1 MKYGHEL
8 GQQQFD
14 ALLTFLSPDRE
25 EAGEQYEQIRS
36 GLVRYFDF
44 KGCVDPQTL
53 ADETINRVAAKLRAF
68 DLSKKVRPASYFRGF
83 ASNILLEYRRRPY
96 KESELEENTG
106 SVQPTPAV
114 EDTGED
120 QKRCLDEC
128 LEELPSG
135 EKDLVAEYYSLDK
148 QARIDLRRR
157 ISEREHISTA
167 ALYTR
172 ICRIKSTLKDCIEN
186 CTRNSL

>member
-1 MKYGHEL
+1 MKYSYEL

-25 EAGEQYEQIRS
+25 EAGEKYEQIRG

-53 ADETINRVAAKLRAF
+53 ADETIDRVATKLRAF
-68 DLSKKVRPASYFRGF
+68 DPSIKVRPASYFRGF
-83 ASNILLEYRRRPY
+83 ASNILLEYRRTY
-96 KESELEENTG
+96 KEAELEENMG
-106 SVQPTPAV
+106 SVAASPV
-114 EDTGED
+114 EEDAGED
-120 QKRCLDEC
+120 QNRCLDEC
-128 LEELPSG
+128 LEELPPDD
-135 EKDLVAEYYSLDK
+135 KNLVAEYYSREK

-172 ICRIKSTLKDCIEN
+172 ICRIKSLLKDCIEN
-186 CTRNSL
+186 CTQDSL